1 MQLEPINLTALMA
14 TILGIMI
21 VLIPVSG
28 ITSRFALSPT
38 VEAFRKRFE
47 TKGAGDTIRILEPHL
62 DLQEQKIAM
71 LHQTV
76 PSLSDGNEFSRQ
88 IAGPDDNG

>member
-1 MQLEPINLTALMA
+1 MQLEPINLTALMG
-14 TILGIMI
+14 TILEILF

-38 VEAFRKRFE
+38 VEAFSKRFE
-47 TKGAGDTIRILEPHL
+47 TNGAGDTIRILEPHL
-62 DLQEQKIAM
+62 DLQEQEIAM